1 MVTFLYFLVISK
13 GELVMQTEVICII
26 EGGLTGD
33 KSRVVNYAR
42 TLAANLEKDG
52 DKRFARR
59 INSVLANKKFSVASL
74 DGFSSKPVDQESR
87 MDIVDVEE
95 VLPDDDFVF
104 SPFLQEETDEFVA
117 LHDQREKLLQAGM
130 EPQNRLLLYGP
141 PGCGK
146 TSLARYIAAET
157 SLPLVT
163 ARLDGLVSSLL
174 GSTAKNIRKIFDY
187 AARQECVLFLDEF
200 DVVAKRR
207 DDENELGE
215 LKRVVNSLIQNV
227 DAFPLGSILIAATN
241 HHELLDPAVW
251 RRFNKV
257 IEVPLPTQREIAL
270 YVERFVRP
278 RMTEKLTKRYLTAF
292 AGLSYSDLSTVA
304 NNAYA
309 RAIINGREGISN
321 FDMVHETYMLRNHGI
336 GDENEYLRYL
346 ISSGCTQQAIVDNT
360 NIPRRT
366 IQQVPKQIRSEV
378 K

>member
-1 MVTFLYFLVISK
+1 
-13 GELVMQTEVICII
+13 MQTEVIRII
-26 EGGLTGD
+26 EGGLSGD
-33 KSRVVNYAR
+33 KSRVLNYAR

-52 DKRFARR
+52 DERFARR
-59 INSVLANKKFSVASL
+59 IQSVLANKKYSVASL
-74 DGFSSKPVDQESR
+74 DGLSSKPVDQESR

-95 VLPDDDFVF
+95 VPHEEANLVLN
-104 SPFLQEETDEFVA
+104 PFLQEEVDEFIA
-117 LHDQREKLLQAGM
+117 LHDQRERLLQAGM

-146 TSLARYIAAET
+146 TSLARHIAAET

-174 GSTAKNIRKIFDY
+174 GSTSKNIRKIYDY
-187 AARQECVLFLDEF
+187 AAKQECVLFLDEF

-215 LKRVVNSLIQNV
+215 LKRVVNSLIQNI
-227 DAFPLGSILIAATN
+227 DAFPSGSILIAATN

-257 IEVPLPTQREIAL
+257 MEVPLPTQREIAL
-270 YVERFVRP
+270 YVDRFVKP

-292 AGLSYSDLSTVA
+292 SGLSYSDLATVT

-309 RAIINGREGISN
+309 RAVINGREGISN
-321 FDMVHETYMLRNHGI
+321 FDMVHETYVLKNHGVD
-336 GDENEYLRYL
+336 DENKYLRYL
-346 ISSGCTQQAIVDNT
+346 IVNGCTQRAILDNT
-360 NIPRRT
+360 KVTRRT
-366 IQQVPKQIRSEV
+366 IQELSKQIRSEAN
-378 K
+378 